1 MLLTTL
7 LTSLHVPPMWPSH
20 PPSLLPLLIF
30 FQLMLFVNAYDSC
43 CRERS
48 ERRAWPCDAT
58 GFDPH
63 SRPVP
68 TQGGSYLFS
77 MIADIVTVRSS
88 SAAAAHHSCHGPLV
102 CPLPAAQSCSSNSCC
117 ACTCAAIF
125 AHVSQESQGRL
136 KKAIL
141 EYVILQVS

>member
-1 MLLTTL
+1 
-7 LTSLHVPPMWPSH
+7 VPQVRPSQ

-30 FQLMLFVNAYDSC
+30 FQSMLFVNAYGSC

-48 ERRAWPCDAT
+48 ERRAWPCDAS

-88 SAAAAHHSCHGPLV
+88 CAAAAHRWCHGHSCACWLLLLLLTRAP
-102 CPLPAAQSCSSNSCC
+102 SDSCC

-125 AHVSQESQGRL
+125 APASQEQQGRL
-136 KKAIL
+136 EKAIL
-141 EYVILQVS
+141 EYVILQGWSVSP